1 MAVPAV
7 KKAAPRKTAAKK
19 PGVTRLETEF
29 EFDRETPGTF
39 KFNEIGDRDSHVS
52 GAIYIKKAPLEGTKP
67 KRIRVTIEV
76 LEVQAD

>member
-39 KFNEIGDRDSHVS
+39 KFNEIGSKDNHVS
-52 GAIYIKKAPLEGTKP
+52 GAFYIKKGPLEGTKP
-67 KRIRVTIEV
+67 QRIRVTVEV
-76 LEVQAD
+76 VSEQD